1 MARVNRRGLAALAL
15 WCIVAVAA
23 PAVATA
29 QQDTYN
35 GSQLWLRYVPV
46 TDAERL
52 AQYRAAIT
60 GITVENA
67 DANPVHRTTENLS
80 VEAGGTEKLVRSSLE
95 AAREELVRG
104 LSGLLDRP
112 VPTVPDGS
120 VVVGTRESSP
130 IVRAAIPAT
139 DLVHAEGY
147 VIRTVAGR
155 TIIAGRTELGALY
168 GTFAFLRHLQTLQ
181 PIAALDLASSPK
193 IKHRHLNY
201 WDTERLYAGN
211 NAAGTG
217 GLNGE
222 NGAIFN
228 FAATGVSAP
237 RNLPLI
243 LDRYVV
249 MARAL
254 ASLGINGITINNVNA
269 NNAYLT
275 SAYIAQEAAL
285 ADALRPY
292 GVRLA
297 LSVQYTAPTDARFA
311 PDTLTNAQLDP
322 YGAEFRGWWNRKAT
336 QIKTAIPDFIGFTV
350 KANSEGQPG
359 PQDFGDDHGDGANA
373 IGAALAPLGMKVF
386 WRTFVYNAN
395 VDNDR
400 LKRPY
405 LEFGPIDDEPQPDG
419 TRGRFADNVFL
430 QTKNGPLDF
439 QSREPL
445 HPMFGRM
452 ENTNQAM
459 ELQITQEYT
468 GQSRMLTYLAP
479 MWEEVL
485 KTDTGGAGLAG
496 EVVDG
501 TSQGQAD
508 TALVG
513 VANLGNAENVTGHH
527 FAQANLYAFG
537 RLAWDWRLGSEAL
550 AREWVRMTWSTTP
563 SVVDT
568 ITAMMMG
575 SWEANVSYETP
586 LGVAHQFRSSD
597 HYGPAPQEWFQ
608 RDDWSP
614 VYYNKAD
621 SAGLGFN
628 RSPTGSNLVAQ
639 YFSPLKE
646 RYSDIETTPEN
657 LLMWFH
663 HVPWDRRMSSGRP
676 FWDELVYRYQMGVQ
690 YVTWLR
696 ETWDTLA
703 PVVDARRFAEVKAKL
718 ALHEADA
725 ISWRDTSVNYWR
737 EFSGRPNP
745 VDGGPLSI
753 AITVAGT
760 ERRGFDLS
768 AAAYTIPVAAGAP
781 RTITAVRTFDPAA
794 RAEIVSQTPDQAVV
808 RVSKTDFF
816 GPLVKHYVFN
826 LVPDTTL
833 ASLRVNRRALPSFKP
848 DVLTYNALV
857 EAGPEQVP
865 VVDATASDPAAT
877 VAVEQ
882 AATRTGTAR
891 VTVTSGT
898 ASTVYVVNLDTALHG
913 SDEFTGD
920 GLGSQ
925 WLLVRPDD
933 ARRRVTGGSL
943 VIDSQAGDLQ
953 GNTNTARNLVLQD
966 VNGDWTAE
974 SKLVFSRPLA
984 QNNEQG
990 GVVAYANDQNYVK
1003 LAWEM
1008 SGATQPINK
1017 LRVVLLREQNGTA
1030 TTLQVTGADAQR
1042 IVGSSGAIW
1051 LRLAKAGSSYKG
1063 YYSADGAVWKF
1074 FGATTLNV
1082 EPAKAGVL
1090 AFNRAGT
1097 SADLSVA
1104 FDTFRITSAGDVV
1117 PSLIAEAP
1125 GTVGGTV
1132 PPTLSLALGAP
1143 ATFAP
1148 FTPGVA
1154 REYTAATTATVTSTA
1169 GEAALAV
1176 SDPGRLANGAFSLR
1190 HPLSVAF
1197 SRASWNGPVSNDRV
1211 DIAFK
1216 QSIDADEPLR
1226 TGTYAKTLT
1235 FTLSTT
1241 TP

>member
-1 MARVNRRGLAALAL
+1 MSGEIRRRAVALLVLCAAALA
-15 WCIVAVAA
+15 A
-23 PAVATA
+23 PSTA
-29 QQDTYN
+29 QAQSDTYN
-35 GSQLWLRYVPV
+35 GSQLWLRYVPI

-60 GITVENA
+60 GVTVENA
-67 DANPVHRTTENLS
+67 DANPVHRQTATLGME
-80 VEAGGTEKLVRSSLE
+80 GGATEKLVRTSLE
-95 AAREELVRG
+95 AARDELTRG

-112 VPTVPDGS
+112 VTATQDGS
-120 VVVGTRESSP
+120 VVVGTRASSAA
-130 IVRAAIPAT
+130 VRDAVPAA
-139 DLVHAEGY
+139 DLVNAEGY
-147 VIRTVAGR
+147 VIRTVGAK

-168 GTFAFLRHLQTLQ
+168 GAFAFLRHVQTLQ
-181 PIAALDLASSPK
+181 PIGALDVASSPR

-228 FAATGVSAP
+228 FAAGGVSAP

-243 LDRYVV
+243 LDRYVT

-297 LSVQYTAPTDARFA
+297 LSVRYDAPTDNRFA
-311 PDTLTNAQLDP
+311 PDTLTAAQLDP
-322 YGAEFRGWWNRKAT
+322 YSAEFRGWWSRKAS
-336 QIKTAIPDFIGFTV
+336 QLKLAIPDFIGFTV

-359 PQDFGDDHGDGANA
+359 PQDFGDDHGDGANG

-400 LKRPY
+400 LKRPM
-405 LEFGPIDDEPQPDG
+405 LEFDPIDEEPQPDG

-452 ENTNQAM
+452 EHTNQAM

-496 EVVDG
+496 EVIDG
-501 TSQGQAD
+501 SAQGQAD

-513 VANLGNAENVTGHH
+513 VANLGNAENLTGHH
-527 FAQANLYAFG
+527 FGQANLYAFG
-537 RLAWDWRLGSEAL
+537 RLAWDWTLGSEAI
-550 AREWVRMTWSTTP
+550 AREWVKQTWGTDP
-563 SVVDT
+563 GVVDT
-568 ITAMMMG
+568 VVRMMLG

-597 HYGPAPQEWFQ
+597 HYGPMPNEWFQ

-621 SAGLGFN
+621 SAGLGFD
-628 RSPTGSNLVAQ
+628 RSPTGSNFAAQ

-646 RYSDIETTPEN
+646 RYGNIETTPEN

-663 HVPWDRRMSSGRP
+663 HVPWDRRMQSGRP
-676 FWDELVYRYQMGVQ
+676 FWDELVHRYQMGVQ

-696 ETWDTLA
+696 ETWDTLQ
-703 PVVDARRFAEVKAKL
+703 PMVDARRFAEVKAKL

-725 ISWRDTSVNYWR
+725 IAWRDTSVNYWR

-745 VDGGPLSI
+745 VDGAPLSL
-753 AITVAGT
+753 AITVGGV

-768 AAAYTIPVAAGAP
+768 AAAYTVPVRAGA
-781 RTITAVRTFDPAA
+781 TLTAVRPLDAGA
-794 RAEIVSQTPDQAVV
+794 RAEIVSQSAQQAVV
-808 RVSKTDFF
+808 KVTKTDFF
-816 GPLVKHYVFN
+816 GPLVKNYVLNF
-826 LVPDTTL
+826 VPDTTL
-833 ASLRVNRRALPSFKP
+833 AALRVNRRALTLKP
-848 DVLTYNALV
+848 DVTTYTALT
-857 EAGPEQVP
+857 EAGLEPVP
-865 VVDATASDPAAT
+865 VVDATAADPAAT
-877 VAVEQ
+877 VTVEQ
-882 AATRTGTAR
+882 AATRTGTAK
-891 VTVTSGT
+891 VTVANGAATT
-898 ASTVYVVNLDTALHG
+898 TYTVNLDSLNRG
-913 SDEFTGD
+913 SDEFAGD
-920 GLGSQ
+920 TLGPQ
-925 WLLVRPDD
+925 WQVVRPDD
-933 ARRRVTGGSL
+933 ARRRVENGSL
-943 VIDSQAGDLQ
+943 VLTSQAGDLQ
-953 GNTNTARNLVLQD
+953 GATNTARNLVLQD

-974 SKLVFSRPLA
+974 TKVVFSRPLA

-990 GVVAYANDQNYVK
+990 GVLAYADDQNYVK
-1003 LAWEM
+1003 VGWELA
-1008 SGATQPINK
+1008 SSTQAINK
-1017 LRVVLLREQNGTA
+1017 LRVVLLREQNGAA
-1030 TTLQVTGADAQR
+1030 TTLQVTGADAQN
-1042 IVGSSGAIW
+1042 IVGASGAIW
-1051 LRLAKAGSSYKG
+1051 LRLAKAGSTYKA
-1063 YYSADGAVWKF
+1063 YYSSDGTVWRY

-1082 EPAKAGVL
+1082 EPARAGL
-1090 AFNRAGT
+1090 FAFNRAGT
-1097 SADLSVA
+1097 STDLRVA
-1104 FDTFRITSAGDVV
+1104 FDAFRIASAGEVV

-1125 GTVGGTV
+1125 GTVGASV
-1132 PPTLSLALGAP
+1132 PATLALSLGAP

-1148 FTPGVA
+1148 FRPGVA
-1154 REYTAATTATVTSTA
+1154 EEYTARTTATVTSTA
-1169 GEAALAV
+1169 GDATLSVDE
-1176 SDPGRLANGAFSLR
+1176 PGRLANGAFALR
-1190 HPLSVAF
+1190 EPLGVAF
-1197 SRASWNGPVSNDRV
+1197 GKSVWSGPASNEAV
-1211 DIAFK
+1211 DVTFRQRIA
-1216 QSIDADEPLR
+1216 ADEPLR

-1241 TP
+1241 AP